1 MKQYTFIFFFVIQ
14 LIHFESFSQANV
26 VKTIDSYLSEAQ
38 QDWEVPGMAVAI
50 VKDGAIILNKGY
62 GVLDVNNDE
71 KVNEQT
77 LFAIASNTKAFVSS
91 SLAVLVSR
99 GLIKWNDKVT
109 KYLPHF
115 ALYDSYVSN
124 HITIQDL
131 LCHRAGLGTFSGDVI
146 WYKSERSAA
155 ETVEKVKYIPQQ
167 YEFRA
172 GYGYSNVMFITAGE
186 VIKAVTGKPWDV
198 FAKETF
204 FAPLRM
210 DRTIASTDE
219 LAEKENYALPHKSI
233 DSKETVI
240 DWVNWDNMGAAG
252 GIISSVDDMAK
263 WMQLQLNS
271 GIWKNDTILS
281 PVQQNILWT
290 PHNNYVLSANAKQS
304 LPGRHFSGYGLGWGL
319 YDYYGNMVVTHSGG
333 YDGMYSRVMLIPDQ
347 QIGIVILTNSMS
359 GITSPLCYYILN
371 SFIKKDNRD
380 WSALALER
388 SKQNNYHQDEIDKRK
403 AVKKENTKPSLS
415 LSTYTGTYSDPMY
428 GQLQVSLEN
437 EKLKISFEKAPLLS
451 AKLAHWHYD
460 TFEIVWE
467 DTHAWFDFGT
477 LQFMLNNNLEVEEI
491 KFDVPN
497 GDIFFEELH
506 FKKI

>member
-1 MKQYTFIFFFVIQ
+1 M
-14 LIHFESFSQANV
+14 
-26 VKTIDSYLSEAQ
+26 
-38 QDWEVPGMAVAI
+38 
-50 VKDGAIILNKGY
+50 
-62 GVLDVNNDE
+62 
-71 KVNEQT
+71 
-77 LFAIASNTKAFVSS
+77 
-91 SLAVLVSR
+91 
-99 GLIKWNDKVT
+99 IKWDDKVT

-115 ALYDSYVSN
+115 AMYDTYVSN
-124 HITIQDL
+124 HITIRDL

-155 ETVEKVKYIPQQ
+155 ETVEKVRYIPQQ
-167 YEFRA
+167 YEFRS

-186 VIKAVTGKPWDV
+186 VIKAVTGKPWNE

-204 FAPLRM
+204 FEPLEM
-210 DRTIASTDE
+210 DRTITSTED

-233 DSKETVI
+233 NNKETVI

-252 GIISSVDDMAK
+252 GIISSVNDMAK
-263 WMQLQLNS
+263 WIQLQLNS
-271 GIWKNDTILS
+271 GIWENDTILS
-281 PVQQNILWT
+281 PTQQNILWT
-290 PHNNYVLSANAKQS
+290 PHNNYVLSANAKQN

-319 YDYYGNMVVTHSGG
+319 YDYFGNMIVTHSGG

-347 QIGIVILTNSMS
+347 KLGIVILTNSMS

-388 SKQNNYHQDEIDKRK
+388 SKENNFHQNEVNKRR
-403 AVKKENTKPSLS
+403 AAKKENTKPSLS
-415 LSTYTGTYSDPMY
+415 LSAYIGTYTDPMY

-437 EKLKISFEKAPLLS
+437 EALQISFEKAPLLS
-451 AKLAHWHYD
+451 ANLAHWHFD
-460 TFEIVWE
+460 TFEIVWD

-477 LQFMLNNNLEVEEI
+477 LQFLLDNNLKVEEI